1 MNMHMDHA
9 VIWVDD
15 IEGTSTFL
23 RDIVGLWKSG

>member
-23 RDIVGLWKSG
+23 RDIVGWKSG